1 LLPFASASALALER
15 VFMTD
20 ADAAL
25 FANVKV
31 GAHGASIAGT
41 GFELARANV
50 TAGHESWFG
59 RIVQVV

>member
-1 LLPFASASALALER
+1 
-15 VFMTD
+15 MTD

>member
-1 LLPFASASALALER
+1 
-15 VFMTD
+15 MTD

-41 GFELARANV
+41 GVELARAHG

>member
-1 LLPFASASALALER
+1 
-15 VFMTD
+15 MTD

-41 GFELARANV
+41 GFKLARADV
-50 TAGHESWFG
+50 TAGHESWLG